1 MKQEKKAGKKPS
13 KSSSPPTQPSAKR
26 AHVKA
31 KAAPTNLIASAK
43 STSVSEPRTPSA
55 PKEKSSSEVSQSVQS
70 TQKTSR
76 SKSPEKSTP
85 SAPPVIERKL
95 LTEVPAILLEGDAI
109 SSTHPGG
116 PGTRYA
122 LAAESVAPH
131 HPSTASELP
140 ESYGTGQLFLSA
152 RDPHWIFASWDLSR
166 QKQREL
172 NTKSRDG
179 HLVLRVF
186 TKDDSDPILP
196 DVHLHPESRTWF
208 IHVPHPE
215 TRYRAELGYFDTQS
229 NWQLVSKSRSTFTPS
244 NAPSHEF
251 TADFAT
257 IPANINFREL
267 VASVESFISE
277 NQTLV
282 EALLLANQSERGIAA
297 PMRIERGEPWSPEEI
312 AAITDLLTMDSQ
324 RRLWMGSI
332 EITELIRRHL
342 QEETASIAASK
353 VSQAQQPL
361 NAPSSISQIT
371 SPTGV
376 QFADQRKF
384 WFNINAELVIY
395 GATEPNASV
404 NVAGR
409 TIKLR
414 PDGTFSFRFA
424 LPDGRYDLPVVATS
438 PDLVEFKKAEL
449 HFSRA
454 TEYTGHVEAHPID
467 PALRS
472 PSVDNI
478 Q

>member
-1 MKQEKKAGKKPS
+1 
-13 KSSSPPTQPSAKR
+13 
-26 AHVKA
+26 
-31 KAAPTNLIASAK
+31 
-43 STSVSEPRTPSA
+43 
-55 PKEKSSSEVSQSVQS
+55 
-70 TQKTSR
+70 
-76 SKSPEKSTP
+76 
-85 SAPPVIERKL
+85 
-95 LTEVPAILLEGDAI
+95 
-109 SSTHPGG
+109 
-116 PGTRYA
+116 
-122 LAAESVAPH
+122 
-131 HPSTASELP
+131 
-140 ESYGTGQLFLSA
+140 
-152 RDPHWIFASWDLSR
+152 
-166 QKQREL
+166 
-172 NTKSRDG
+172 
-179 HLVLRVF
+179 
-186 TKDDSDPILP
+186 
-196 DVHLHPESRTWF
+196 
-208 IHVPHPE
+208 
-215 TRYRAELGYFDTQS
+215 
-229 NWQLVSKSRSTFTPS
+229 
-244 NAPSHEF
+244 
-251 TADFAT
+251 
-257 IPANINFREL
+257 
-267 VASVESFISE
+267 
-277 NQTLV
+277 
-282 EALLLANQSERGIAA
+282 
-297 PMRIERGEPWSPEEI
+297 MRIERGEPWSPEEI